1 MIFGHIQDLDTSFTW
16 LPAPL
21 REALEHIRSSDMAA
35 KPAGNYWLREP
46 DLYVQVID
54 MTTQPI
60 AETRPEVHR
69 RYVDVQYLVRGQ
81 ECIGVASDT
90 GHNEV
95 SEVLLEKRD
104 LIFYTA
110 MENEST
116 LTMTPGSFAVFLP
129 TDVHRPGVSPTGE
142 PGPVR
147 KVVVKVRLA
156 WLQEWATAQSGQ
168 AAAA

>member
-1 MIFGHIQDLDTSFTW
+1 MIFGHIADLDSAFSW

-21 REALEHIRSSDMAA
+21 REALQHLQNTDMAA

-54 MTTQPI
+54 MPTKPI

-69 RYVDVQYLVRGQ
+69 QYIDVQYLVQGE
-81 ECIGVASDT
+81 ECIGVARDT
-90 GHNEV
+90 GRNEV

-104 LIFYTA
+104 LIFYKA

-116 LTMTPGSFAVFLP
+116 LTMTPGSFAVFMP
-129 TDVHRPGVSPTGE
+129 SDVHRPGVTPTGV
-142 PGPVR
+142 PGSIR
-147 KVVVKVRLA
+147 KVVIKVRLA
-156 WLQEWATAQSGQ
+156 WLNDWAASQ
-168 AAAA
+168 AAA